1 MRFANKLKIFFIK
14 YLVVK
19 SARKRL
25 LFEHHFFVNRYFLH
39 ASACDQHMAHILNI
53 LVEDLNLFI
62 EANYGIEFN
71 QLLELH
77 RFKHF
82 WSEFT
87 NPLNSNL
94 PIQSIISSCGFNSM
108 DQFNSLITGHME
120 ESKDILKKNFS

>member
-1 MRFANKLKIFFIK
+1 MRFANKFKIFFIK

-19 SARKRL
+19 TARKRL
-25 LFEHHFFVNRYFLH
+25 LFEHHFFANRYFLH
-39 ASACDQHMAHILNI
+39 TSACDKHMANILNI
-53 LVEDLNLFI
+53 SFDDLNLFI
-62 EANYGIEFN
+62 EDNYGIEFN

-87 NPLNSNL
+87 NPLNADL
-94 PIQSIISSCGFNSM
+94 PIQSIISSCGFNSI
-108 DQFNSLITGHME
+108 DQFNNLISGHME